1 MKPGRDL
8 SRMYR
13 GKSMKIVLVAACLAV
28 AAAAL
33 SGCVVYVA
41 PDHHITHT
49 PPHDD
54 EKPAPVDEHP
64 APTT

>member
-1 MKPGRDL
+1 
-8 SRMYR
+8 
-13 GKSMKIVLVAACLAV
+13 MKIVLAAVCLAI
-28 AAAAL
+28 ATAAL

-49 PPHDD
+49 PPHSD

-64 APTT
+64 APTA